1 MTTAGKVHR
10 AAESGA
16 FPLKYRILAF
26 FAQQPDEELTV
37 EMVSVRTGLHR
48 SVVLAA
54 ASALQ
59 EAGWLCAPSRDHDPG
74 SEGVVIVLRATPE
87 ARELFAAPLAR
98 KHADAQKPL
107 D

>member
-1 MTTAGKVHR
+1 M
-10 AAESGA
+10 SNA

-37 EMVSVRTGLHR
+37 EMVSLRTGLHR

-59 EAGWLCAPSRDHDPG
+59 EAGWLCAPGREHDP
-74 SEGVVIVLRATPE
+74 VLDRPVLVLRPTPE
-87 ARELFAAPLAR
+87 ARALFAAPLAGPR
-98 KHADAQKPL
+98 ATNPL